1 MIDRILLPL
10 DGSDVAEEVIP
21 YGEELAKKL
30 GAEVILFHTCV
41 PEYRLACNMHR
52 LYLEK
57 TAELMQER
65 LEKASPKGESPRVQA
80 AFLRGDFARSI
91 CDYVAAKDIDLVIM
105 AAYGFTSIRVRK
117 TGSVADRIFR
127 LLECPSLLIR
137 TGDSERARDRERLIS
152 RILLPLDGSEHAEMA
167 LPIVQELA
175 SKLKAEVNL
184 FTMVK
189 KAYLSD
195 GSDNKKAN
203 AAEQKRIQNYL
214 QGIEKKL
221 KQQGINASNGLT
233 LGEKQAE
240 AISEAVKK
248 ADADMVVMATRGR
261 SPNHAWRPGS
271 TAHKLLNTG
280 NLPLLIV
287 SKIEKR

>member
-1 MIDRILLPL
+1 M
-10 DGSDVAEEVIP
+10 
-21 YGEELAKKL
+21 
-30 GAEVILFHTCV
+30 
-41 PEYRLACNMHR
+41 
-52 LYLEK
+52 
-57 TAELMQER
+57 
-65 LEKASPKGESPRVQA
+65 
-80 AFLRGDFARSI
+80 
-91 CDYVAAKDIDLVIM
+91 AAKDIDLVIM

-117 TGSVADRIFR
+117 TGSVADKIFR

-137 TGDSERARDRERLIS
+137 TGDSERVRDRERLIS

-175 SKLKAEVNL
+175 SKLKAEVSL

-248 ADADMVVMATRGR
+248 ANADMVVMATRGR
-261 SPNHAWRPGS
+261 SPSHAWRPGS

-280 NLPLLIV
+280 TLPLLIV
-287 SKIEKR
+287 SGAEKR